1 MESERY
7 QNRRLWVDRIEV
19 AADMILESK
28 RIVVFT
34 GAGISTE
41 SGISDFRS
49 PGGIWS
55 RFDPGEF
62 TYQKFLS
69 SQESRQKY
77 WEFSKSTWPEMAAA
91 KPNRG
96 HYAIAELDKMG
107 RLDCVVTQNID
118 GLHQK
123 SGIPEEKVIELHGT
137 ARWVV
142 CLECRQRY
150 PREEIQRR
158 CELGEVVPRCDAC
171 GGIMKPATISF
182 GQPMP
187 EKETREAERKSASC
201 DLFLVAGSSL
211 VVYPAAQ
218 MPLIAKDSGAR
229 LIIINMEPTPHDR
242 YADLVIH
249 KRTGEALPRIMAQA
263 KAKLEELG

>member
-1 MESERY
+1 MDSID
-7 QNRRLWVDRIEV
+7 VV
-19 AADMILESK
+19 ADMILASK

-69 SQESRQKY
+69 SHESREKY
-77 WEFSKSTWPEMAAA
+77 WQFSTSTWPEMAAA
-91 KPNRG
+91 EPNRG
-96 HYAIAELDKMG
+96 HYAIAELYSMG
-107 RLDCVVTQNID
+107 KLDCVITQNID
-118 GLHQK
+118 SLHQK
-123 SGIPEEKVIELHGT
+123 AGIPEDRVIELHGT
-137 ARWVV
+137 MRWVN
-142 CLECRQRY
+142 CLECGRRY
-150 PREEIQRR
+150 PREEIERR
-158 CELGEVVPRCDAC
+158 VEAGEKVPKCDAC

-182 GQPMP
+182 GQQMP
-187 EKETREAERKSASC
+187 EKETSEAERRSAAC

-218 MPLIAKDSGAR
+218 MPLVAKESGAK
-229 LIIINMEPTPHDR
+229 LVIINLEPTPHDR
-242 YADLVIH
+242 YADLAIH
-249 KRTGEALPRIMAQA
+249 ERTGEALPQIMALV
-263 KAKLEELG
+263 KAKGRE